1 MAVAARRL
9 EVVKKGNMRQSNPIR
24 TSAHALWARFD
35 RIAARLERRPWLV
48 LSSCLLLYLLLS
60 APIAATRAFWY
71 DELFTVW
78 ISSLPGLGHVWD
90 ALSRG
95 VDLQPPLIFVL
106 TRAARAVFGG
116 SELATR
122 LPALAGFGL
131 MTVCLF
137 WFVCRRT
144 NALWG
149 ALAALTPMVTGAHGF
164 CCEARPYGLVLGLS
178 SLALLCWQA
187 SAEDRWR
194 RLALAGLWLSLA
206 LTLSS
211 HYYGILVLVPLLV
224 GEAARTFE
232 RRAMDWPVILGIFLA
247 VPAIFPYLPLIRG
260 GVALQGANP
269 WNPPALGFIVPA
281 FDMILAAAA
290 IPLGVSFVV
299 LFLAAFISKGMPV
312 PDRGLAFPEVV
323 ACFGFLLIPIPALAI
338 AYLGVNMVHARY
350 VLPIVIGFSVV
361 FACGIQ
367 RTVGR
372 TAGVAML
379 FVLGLVGCLFAQSL
393 PVVRNLRNPA
403 SQFRDPI
410 IPRGA
415 RFDAL
420 PLVFG
425 SAGQYFEYRYY
436 GSREV
441 RSRSLYV
448 AEPRLAL
455 HYLGT
460 DVVDRNL
467 IAAQPFFSLPLTS
480 WEELRRTHPSFL
492 LVWGRGGLSD
502 WLPRHVQ
509 EECAQTT
516 LVSMMGDTLLLHVD
530 CAGHRPEA
538 GVTVTAP
545 GK

>member
-1 MAVAARRL
+1 MAVAAWRR
-9 EVVKKGNMRQSNPIR
+9 EVVKEMNMSQSNPVR
-24 TSAHALWARFD
+24 TSAQALWERFD
-35 RIAARLERRPWLV
+35 RFAARLEQRPWLV
-48 LSSCLLLYLLLS
+48 LSSCLLLFLLLS
-60 APIAATRAFWY
+60 APIAATRAFWF

-78 ISSLPGLGHVWD
+78 ISSLPSLGHIWD

-95 VDLQPPLIFVL
+95 VDLQPPLLAVL

-149 ALAALTPMVTGAHGF
+149 ALAALTPMVTGAHWF
-164 CCEARPYGLVLGLS
+164 CCEARPYGLVLGFS
-178 SLALLCWQA
+178 SLALLCWQV
-187 SAEDRWR
+187 SAEARWR
-194 RLALAGLWLSLA
+194 RLALVGLWLSLA

-224 GEAARTFE
+224 GEAARTLE
-232 RRAMDWPVILGIFLA
+232 RRAMDWPVILGILLA
-247 VPAIFPYLPLIRG
+247 VPAIFPYLPLIRAG
-260 GVALQGANP
+260 AALQSLNP
-269 WNPPALGFIVPA
+269 WNPPNPGFLYSS
-281 FDMILAAAA
+281 FTMILETAA

-299 LFLAAFISKGMPV
+299 LFLAAFTPKDMPV
-312 PDRGLAFPEVV
+312 PGRGLAFPEVV

-361 FACGIQ
+361 FACGIE
-367 RTVGR
+367 RAVGR

-379 FVLGLVGCLFAQSL
+379 FVLGMVGCFFVQSL
-393 PVVRNLRNPA
+393 PVVRHLRNPA
-403 SQFRDPI
+403 SQFRDAI
-410 IPRGA
+410 IPKGA

-425 SAGQYFEYRYY
+425 SAGQYFQYRYY

-460 DVVDRNL
+460 DVVDTNL
-467 IAAQPFFSLPLTS
+467 IAAQPFFSLSLTS
-480 WEELRRTHPSFL
+480 WEELRRTRPSFL
-492 LVWGRGGLSD
+492 LISRRGGFVDSLD
-502 WLPRHVQ
+502 WVSRHVQ
-509 EECAQTT
+509 EECAPTT
-516 LVSMMGDTLLLHVD
+516 LVSMKGDTLLLHVD
-530 CAGHRPEA
+530 CSGHRP
-538 GVTVTAP
+538 
-545 GK
+545 